1 MKKNLKQAPEKI
13 ISFLFFGIIIAL
25 AVGILIMI
33 SYLFIWGII
42 IGSLLWIVTFLKKLI
57 HSDKKINN
65 PSHETLGRIIEHD
78 DKE

>member
-13 ISFLFFGIIIAL
+13 ITFLFFCIIIAL

-33 SYLFIWGII
+33 SYFIIWGLIL
-42 IGSLLWIVTFLKKLI
+42 GSLLWIVTFLKKLI
-57 HSDKKINN
+57 YSEKKINN
-65 PSHETLGRIIEHD
+65 QSHETLGRIIEHD